1 MVMSDASGLSLPKTG
16 RLCGYICKRSVQ
28 CPSLSP
34 VSEVVPAHPGEH
46 CSCLEIP
53 LKTEFVTTLS
63 KKYKEKTGRELKFHF
78 DDL

>member
-1 MVMSDASGLSLPKTG
+1 MLQVYLSPRQDDFVVVFVNG
-16 RLCGYICKRSVQ
+16 Q
-28 CPSLSP
+28 CPP
-34 VSEVVPAHPGEH
+34 PALLFLRKFFHPGEH
-46 CSCLEIP
+46 CACLEVP